1 MKIPI
6 YQVDAFTSTLFRGN
20 PAAVCPLEAWLS
32 DDQMQAIAAEN
43 NLSETAFFV
52 QSGDLYEL
60 RWFRPVDEAPLCG
73 HATLA
78 TAHVIF
84 QNINPSLPTITFS
97 TKSGLL
103 TVTREQDRLAM
114 DFPALPASP
123 CPAPDELAQALGVSP
138 DQVLIEPK
146 YVAVY
151 ASENIVRSLHPDMAG
166 LMRLDRSVIVTAPG
180 DTVDFVSR
188 TFAPKVG
195 VPEDPVTGASHCTL
209 VPYWSK
215 RLGKTTLYA
224 FQVSPRGGELFCEDL
239 GERVKLAG
247 QAVTYLKGEI
257 YLETDSLKSI
267 QERSCDV
274 CG

>member
-20 PAAVCPLEAWLS
+20 PAAVCPLQTWLP
-32 DDQMQAIAAEN
+32 DAQMQAIAAEN

-52 QSGDLYEL
+52 QRDDLYEL

-78 TAHVIF
+78 SAHVIF
-84 QNINPSLPTITFS
+84 QYLNPALHTITFS

-123 CPAPDELAQALGVSP
+123 CPAPDGLAQALGVSP
-138 DQVLIEPK
+138 DLVLVAPK

-151 ASENIVRSLHPDMAG
+151 TSERIVRALRPDMTG

-215 RLGKTTLYA
+215 RLSKTTLHA

-247 QAVTYLKGEI
+247 RAVTYLEGHI
-257 YLETDSLKSI
+257 LI
-267 QERSCDV
+267 A
-274 CG
+274 